1 MNALVKKPAFKV
13 VTLILLIF
21 LTFIASLQ
29 TGAIQIQPVDVLR
42 TLVGLGSERDA
53 LILFEFRLPRMVI
66 ALLVGAALAVSG
78 AILQSI
84 SQNEL
89 ADPGILG
96 INTGAGLAVVVFIY
110 FFQGS
115 LSGVSQL
122 TIFIMP
128 LFAFIG
134 AAFAA
139 FLIYV
144 FAWKKG
150 ITPVRLILVGIAV
163 NAAFSA
169 LLIVIQLRMAPND
182 FMQATIWLTG
192 SIWGSTWSYVLT
204 ILPWLLILVPLAVY
218 KARTLNVMQVGT
230 ESAIS
235 LGVSMEKER
244 RLLLILAVALAAISV
259 AVAGGIAFLGLVAP
273 HIARKLVGPQH
284 QIMIPTATL
293 VGAFIL
299 LAADMIGRNVLAP
312 SEIPVGIVIA
322 IIGAPYFLYLLMRT
336 P

>member
-96 INTGAGLAVVVFIY
+96 INTGAGLAVVIFIY

>member
-96 INTGAGLAVVVFIY
+96 INTGAGLAVVIFIY

-204 ILPWLLILVPLAVY
+204 ILPWLLILIPLAVY

>member
-1 MNALVKKPAFKV
+1 MKAIMKKPSSIM
-13 VTLILLIF
+13 ILLLIIIGITF
-21 LTFIASLQ
+21 LASLQ
-29 TGAIQIQPVDVLR
+29 TGTIQIQPLDVLR
-42 TLVGLGSERDA
+42 TLFGAGSERDA
-53 LILFEFRLPRMVI
+53 LVLFEFRLPRMVI

-115 LSGVSQL
+115 LTGVSQL
-122 TIFIMP
+122 SIFIMP
-128 LFAFIG
+128 VFAFIG

-139 FLIYV
+139 FLIYL

-150 ITPVRLILVGIAV
+150 VTPVRLILVGIAI

-169 LLIVIQLRMAPND
+169 LLIVVQLRMEPND

-192 SIWGSTWSYVLT
+192 NIWGTTWAYVLT
-204 ILPWLLILVPLAVY
+204 ILPWVLILVPLALY
-218 KARTLNVMQVGT
+218 KARTLNVMQIGT
-230 ESAIS
+230 ESSIS
-235 LGVSMEKER
+235 LGVAMEKER
-244 RLLLILAVALAAISV
+244 RVLLVLAVALAAISV

-273 HIARKLVGPQH
+273 HIARRLVGPKH
-284 QIMIPTATL
+284 QVMIPTATL
-293 VGAFIL
+293 VGACIM
-299 LAADMIGRNVLAP
+299 LAADMVGRNILAP

-322 IIGAPYFLYLLMRT
+322 ILGAPYFLYLLMRT

>member
-1 MNALVKKPAFKV
+1 MNALIKKPAFKI
-13 VTLILLIF
+13 VTLILLIL
-21 LTFIASLQ
+21 LTFIVSLQ

-96 INTGAGLAVVVFIY
+96 INTGAGLAVVIFIY

-115 LSGVSQL
+115 LTGVSQL
-122 TIFIMP
+122 SIFIMP

-139 FLIYV
+139 FLIYI

-192 SIWGSTWSYVLT
+192 SIWGSTWSYVVT
-204 ILPWLLILVPLAVY
+204 ILPWLLILVPLAIY

-244 RLLLILAVALAAISV
+244 RFLLILAVALAAISV

>member
-1 MNALVKKPAFKV
+1 
-13 VTLILLIF
+13 
-21 LTFIASLQ
+21 
-29 TGAIQIQPVDVLR
+29 
-42 TLVGLGSERDA
+42 
-53 LILFEFRLPRMVI
+53 
-66 ALLVGAALAVSG
+66 
-78 AILQSI
+78 
-84 SQNEL
+84 
-89 ADPGILG
+89 
-96 INTGAGLAVVVFIY
+96 
-110 FFQGS
+110 
-115 LSGVSQL
+115 
-122 TIFIMP
+122 
-128 LFAFIG
+128 
-134 AAFAA
+134 
-139 FLIYV
+139 
-144 FAWKKG
+144 
-150 ITPVRLILVGIAV
+150 
-163 NAAFSA
+163 
-169 LLIVIQLRMAPND
+169 MAPND

-192 SIWGSTWSYVLT
+192 SIWGSTWSYVVT
-204 ILPWLLILVPLAVY
+204 ILPWLLILVPLAIY

-244 RLLLILAVALAAISV
+244 RFLLILAVALAAISV

>member
-1 MNALVKKPAFKV
+1 MNALIKKPAFKI
-13 VTLILLIF
+13 VTLILLIL
-21 LTFIASLQ
+21 LTFIVSLQ

-96 INTGAGLAVVVFIY
+96 INTGAGLAVVIFIY

-115 LSGVSQL
+115 LTGVSQL
-122 TIFIMP
+122 PIFIMP

-139 FLIYV
+139 FLIYI

-192 SIWGSTWSYVLT
+192 SIWGSTWSYVVT
-204 ILPWLLILVPLAVY
+204 ILPWLLILVPLAIY

-244 RLLLILAVALAAISV
+244 RFLLILAVALAAISV